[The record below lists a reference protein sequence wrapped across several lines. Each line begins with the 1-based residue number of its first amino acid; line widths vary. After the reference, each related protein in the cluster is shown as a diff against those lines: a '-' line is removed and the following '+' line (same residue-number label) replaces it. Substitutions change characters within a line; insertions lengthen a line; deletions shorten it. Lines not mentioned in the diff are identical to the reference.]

1 MIKAQHRSLEK
12 IDKQKK
18 VSEHTIS
25 VKIQALSKA
34 FKTFGK
40 SLNELAA
47 TGVLDVELGLSVLSL
62 IQYAKLVDAGKGTS
76 PEAIFNLFLDIKEL
90 TEMTVGAVIQA
101 LQKKFI
107 TQAGIDGFRTETV
120 LAQQLQKA
128 SVRIGGTAGKALGLA
143 SRVLELPV
151 LETVAGIWSLASSV
165 EDLLHAKSHSE
176 RVAAKVQISFDVLT
190 LGLTIA
196 STVAPLAMLAVG
208 PIAAIGMGASS
219 IARNVAR
226 TEERHKAWKEYKLFL
241 DTAAKQVLFA
251 NPDRHLL
258 DLSGNRVVGNL
269 YLDLRQNPP
278 ILKGDLS
285 YNYDALIGH
294 VGDWSDRRVR
304 DRLGYGYRFS
314 PDGALARGHSNSK
327 WPRELPQI
335 PRGIYETIYLGYGM
349 QYKVYTEI
357 VHLSNKIIWR
367 DAVMDPTSRYY
378 THPLVEHGKSSTVV
392 AGNTPLTVIAL
403 RLLDEDSPAR
413 VNQTIAYKDYKINLV
428 GGKGGLTVQIGGRG
442 IYNITGNPSAQNMIS
457 FRAIPQPLGVHF
469 NLSNHA
475 MQEVPLVRPNGTRID
490 ALKILQKGFR
500 IITGSAG
507 GYDVLVG
514 DRDTRFYVSPGG
526 WKIVS
531 GTGRNWYHIPT
542 LQGRLDI
549 ILADNST
556 EHHLFMEA
564 TYYSW
569 QSLGT
574 NLTLIPRETQK
585 NSSNSI
591 GVFVPNFDNSSF
603 FDRWIDKFT
612 VKLSDGITLFALSKS
627 SEEANVSEPVTNT
640 L

>member
-1 MIKAQHRSLEK
+1 
-12 IDKQKK
+12 
-18 VSEHTIS
+18 
-25 VKIQALSKA
+25 
-34 FKTFGK
+34 
-40 SLNELAA
+40 
-47 TGVLDVELGLSVLSL
+47 
-62 IQYAKLVDAGKGTS
+62 
-76 PEAIFNLFLDIKEL
+76 
-90 TEMTVGAVIQA
+90 
-101 LQKKFI
+101 
-107 TQAGIDGFRTETV
+107 
-120 LAQQLQKA
+120 
-128 SVRIGGTAGKALGLA
+128 
-143 SRVLELPV
+143 
-151 LETVAGIWSLASSV
+151 
-165 EDLLHAKSHSE
+165 
-176 RVAAKVQISFDVLT
+176 
-190 LGLTIA
+190 
-196 STVAPLAMLAVG
+196 
-208 PIAAIGMGASS
+208 
-219 IARNVAR
+219 
-226 TEERHKAWKEYKLFL
+226 
-241 DTAAKQVLFA
+241 
-251 NPDRHLL
+251 
-258 DLSGNRVVGNL
+258 
-269 YLDLRQNPP
+269 
-278 ILKGDLS
+278 
-285 YNYDALIGH
+285 
-294 VGDWSDRRVR
+294 
-304 DRLGYGYRFS
+304 
-314 PDGALARGHSNSK
+314 
-327 WPRELPQI
+327 
-335 PRGIYETIYLGYGM
+335 M

-357 VHLSNKIIWR
+357 VYLSNKIIWR

-378 THPLVEHGKSSTVV
+378 TPPLVEQGKSSTVV
-392 AGNTPLTVIAL
+392 AGNTPLTVMAL

-428 GGKGGLTVQIGGRG
+428 GGKGGLTVQIGGGG

-542 LQGRLDI
+542 LQGRSDI

-591 GVFVPNFDNSSF
+591 GVFVSNFDNSSF

-627 SEEANVSEPVTNT
+627 SQEANVSEPVTNT
-640 L
+640 TVTLGVSSVDQTMWLRNFPEEPTYVETIFEWLKKLRWWLAPEVTVLQPEGTVNFYRRNNTLIYHPQPGYFTRIDGSVGDTYIFSESPSANLSTVELTLAEDLNTPKTVDLSSLVPTLVRGRMTNHTVNGSSIDLEISSPRYNLPLQVNWNPHYLPRGTRFDLIPNHSPTLGELYYIECECLYMAYPFQ